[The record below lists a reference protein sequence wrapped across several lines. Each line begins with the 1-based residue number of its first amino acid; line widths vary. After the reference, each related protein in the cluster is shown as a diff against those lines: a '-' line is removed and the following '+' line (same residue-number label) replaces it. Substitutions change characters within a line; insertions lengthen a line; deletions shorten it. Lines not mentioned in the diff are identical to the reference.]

1 MTREGWWRWPATAAG
16 MLGLSA
22 GAGGQ
27 GGVYGPGAPA
37 ETARVEIV
45 ALVSAAHTAYAGNQ
59 DTYVGRIYLPHD
71 KGVEKEEGRLALL
84 VDRYSGAG
92 ERIRRS
98 ALVEHREL
106 EMRVRRDES
115 CDRRAKEVTLKAKG
129 AEVYRDDLRG
139 ILQERAD
146 DPEPIACFAVEHGAT
161 RLWR

>member
-1 MTREGWWRWPATAAG
+1 M
-16 MLGLSA
+16 
-22 GAGGQ
+22 
-27 GGVYGPGAPA
+27 
-37 ETARVEIV
+37 

-59 DTYVGRIYLPHD
+59 DTYVGRLYLPHD
-71 KGVEKEEGRLALL
+71 KGVEKDEGRLALL

-115 CDRRAKEVTLKAKG
+115 CDRRAREVTLKAKG

-139 ILQERAD
+139 ILAGAGGGSGAD
-146 DPEPIACFAVEHGAT
+146 CLLCGGAWGDAAAAVGAVAM
-161 RLWR
+161 R